1 MDFNK
6 TMPIRPPK
14 PAAAKEESKDEKTIA
29 LGNEPPVAKAPPPPA
44 PKEQPKAG
52 PAAKEQAIAPKPQ
65 PAPVAKEQPKAAP
78 APAPKPPSPAPAPKE
93 QPAASAF
100 QPETAADA
108 WLGLLAS
115 RGVEYLF
122 ANGGTDF
129 APVVEAYAKGQKLGW
144 KLPQVVIVPHE
155 NMGVAMAHGYTMIT
169 GRPQA
174 MMVHV
179 GVGTANSLN
188 GLINASRQNVPILF
202 TAGRTPIT
210 ESGTLPAARNNY
222 IHWAQEHFDQGGM
235 LREFMKWDYELRH
248 AEQVETVI
256 DRGLAIAKSE
266 PQGPVYVTLPREV
279 LASPFSR
286 DFSTSTTMSP
296 ATPPAA
302 DSAALEV
309 AAKLLGNA
317 QHPLLITANGGR
329 TAESSYAIERLAHAL
344 AVPVVH
350 YRPRFLAL
358 STEHPMHCGWDPHAL
373 LKEADVVLVVDCD
386 VPWIPKEG
394 APRADAKVIHIGPDP
409 LFARYPL
416 RGFRTDIAL
425 TGALATTLEALW
437 RSAQKQ
443 APSTR
448 AIEERRK
455 AVTALSTEIRNKARG
470 GFEPIPK
477 TITGKWL
484 SACINKLLDDRTI
497 LVNEYPTVLEEM
509 VIKEPGRYFGNASAG
524 GLGWGLGAALG
535 AKLATP
541 DKTVICALGDGAY
554 MFGNPT
560 AGHYVSEAMHL
571 PVLFII
577 ANNARWAAV
586 HRSTLAT
593 YPKGHAAAMKQPP
606 FATLEPSPRFEHV
619 IQASGGH
626 GERVTEPKD
635 LMPALERALKVVKE
649 EKRQALVN
657 VCLEVSYVKTS

>member
-1 MDFNK
+1 M
-6 TMPIRPPK
+6 K
-14 PAAAKEESKDEKTIA
+14 PES
-29 LGNEPPVAKAPPPPA
+29 PVT
-44 PKEQPKAG
+44 
-52 PAAKEQAIAPKPQ
+52 
-65 PAPVAKEQPKAAP
+65 
-78 APAPKPPSPAPAPKE
+78 
-93 QPAASAF
+93 F
-100 QPETAADA
+100 TPETAADA
-108 WLGLLAS
+108 WMGLLAM
-115 RGVEYLF
+115 RGVDYLF

-144 KLPQVVIVPHE
+144 RLPEIVIVPHE
-155 NMGVAMAHGYTMIT
+155 NMGIAMAHGYTMVT

-179 GVGTANSLN
+179 GVGTANTLN
-188 GLINASRQNVPILF
+188 GLINASRTNIPILL
-202 TAGRTPIT
+202 TAGRTPLT
-210 ESGTLPAARNNY
+210 ESGAVPAARNNY

-235 LREFMKWDYELRH
+235 LREFVKWDYELRH
-248 AEQVETVI
+248 PEQVETVL
-256 DRGLAIAKSE
+256 DRALAICKSE
-266 PQGPVYVTLPREV
+266 PQGPVYVTLPREI
-279 LASPFSR
+279 LAA
-286 DFSTSTTMSP
+286 DFSKQSYSQNSTIAP
-296 ATPPAA
+296 ASPPAA
-302 DSAALEV
+302 DPEALEE
-309 AAKLLGNA
+309 AAKLLGAA

-329 TAESSYAIERLAHAL
+329 TLDSSRAIEQLAQAM

-350 YRPRFLAL
+350 YRPRYLAL
-358 STEHPMHCGWDPHAL
+358 STEHPMHCGWDPHPL

-394 APRADAKVIHIGPDP
+394 GPKADAKVIHIGPDP

-425 TGALATTLEALW
+425 TGAVAPTLDALW

-443 APSTR
+443 APSVKQ
-448 AIEERRK
+448 IEERRK
-455 AVTALSTEIRNKARG
+455 AVAKVSADLRTRARG
-470 GFEPIPK
+470 GLEPMPK
-477 TITGKWL
+477 AITGKYL
-484 SACINKLLDDRTI
+484 SACMSKLLDDRTI
-497 LVNEYPTVLEEM
+497 LVNEYPIVLEEM
-509 VIKEPGRYFGNASAG
+509 VIEHSGRYFGNASAG

-541 DKTVICALGDGAY
+541 DKTVICALGDGSY

-560 AGHYVSEAMHL
+560 AGHYVSEAMRL

-626 GERVTEPKD
+626 GERVTEPKE
-635 LMPALERALKVVKE
+635 LIPALERALKVVKE